1 MIRRVIDVHIFIT
14 DGEIKRLGGE
24 ASAEQAIKSCRE
36 KAISEA
42 EKLGGNVVPTFEPS
56 FHAAKAIDPVLGH
69 GVALATRWHCDLP
82 DSASAFMAKID

>member
-14 DGEIKRLGGE
+14 DGEINRLGGE
-24 ASAEQAIKSCRE
+24 ACVEQAIKSCRE

-42 EKLGGNVVPTFEPS
+42 GQLGGNVVPTIKPD
-56 FHAAKAIDPVLGH
+56 FHAARAIDPVLGH
-69 GVALATRWHCDLP
+69 GVAVATRWHCDLP